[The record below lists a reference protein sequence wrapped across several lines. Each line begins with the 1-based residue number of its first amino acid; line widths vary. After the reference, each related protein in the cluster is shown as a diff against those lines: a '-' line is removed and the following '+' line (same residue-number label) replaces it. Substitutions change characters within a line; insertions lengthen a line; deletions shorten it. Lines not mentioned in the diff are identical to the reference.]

1 MKFHQF
7 YFEIFHQFYFTLFI
21 DRGLLDGKV
30 YLPENEF
37 KKILEVHKL
46 SEKDILE
53 RYDAVFHM
61 ESTAVGDAEFYNK
74 STNKFRFS
82 SPEQARIQEMKAIEI
97 WGKHTNF
104 HFIPVEKNFEI
115 KMQKLK
121 ALVLKEL
128 KSKNLDEENIN
139 ID

>member
-1 MKFHQF
+1 MK
-7 YFEIFHQFYFTLFI
+7 T
-21 DRGLLDGKV
+21 
-30 YLPENEF
+30 
-37 KKILEVHKL
+37 
-46 SEKDILE
+46 
-53 RYDAVFHM
+53 
-61 ESTAVGDAEFYNK
+61 
-74 STNKFRFS
+74 
-82 SPEQARIQEMKAIEI
+82 IEI

-139 ID
+139 IN